1 MLDVLHYLF
10 EEDATYDYNEQVEHK
25 SRMRSIVYETL
36 YKTDYA
42 YKNAAQR
49 EMVDEFGESMS
60 MSPDIDREV
69 KPYIPPTQFNPDA
82 PNPFGAALR
91 ERPLG

>member
-1 MLDVLHYLF
+1 MLDILHYLF

-25 SRMRSIVYETL
+25 SRMCSVVYETL
-36 YKTDYA
+36 YNIDYA
-42 YKNAAQR
+42 YKDVARR
-49 EMVDEFGESMS
+49 EMVDEFGESMP
-60 MSPDIDREV
+60 MSPNIDREV
-69 KPYIPPTQFNPDA
+69 KPYIPPTKFNPDA